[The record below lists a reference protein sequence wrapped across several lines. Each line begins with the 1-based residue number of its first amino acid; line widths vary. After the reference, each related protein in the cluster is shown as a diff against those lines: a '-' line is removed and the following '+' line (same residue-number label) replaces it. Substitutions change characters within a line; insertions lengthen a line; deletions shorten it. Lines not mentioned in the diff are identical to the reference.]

1 MEISFYDLAGWIGM
15 VLLILAYS
23 MISFKKIKS
32 KSKPFHFINLL
43 GAIGILIN
51 AIYNKLF
58 PVIILNIFW
67 IVISVISLVNI
78 FKIKPVYKEL
88 N

>member
-1 MEISFYDLAGWIGM
+1 MEISIYDLAGWIGM
-15 VLLILAYS
+15 ILLIVGYS
-23 MISFKKIKS
+23 MISFKKVKS
-32 KSKPFHFINLL
+32 KSKTFHLINLF
-43 GAIGILIN
+43 GAIGILVN
-51 AIYNKLF
+51 AFYNKLF

-67 IVISVISLVNI
+67 IIISIISLVNI